1 MVAVRTRSSPVS
13 PSPTSKRY
21 KDNMDSKQAII
32 IKYIQDNL
40 LTRKGEIELSPED
53 DLLGSGLLDS
63 MGVMRLVGF
72 VEETFDIKIPP
83 EDIVIENFM
92 DVNAITNYVE
102 S

>member
-1 MVAVRTRSSPVS
+1 
-13 PSPTSKRY
+13 
-21 KDNMDSKQAII
+21 MDSNQAII

-40 LTRKGEIELSPED
+40 LTGKGKIELSPED

-72 VEETFDIKIPP
+72 VEETFNIKIPP

-92 DVNAITNYVE
+92 DVKSITNYVE
-102 S
+102 SQHVDNE

>member
-1 MVAVRTRSSPVS
+1 
-13 PSPTSKRY
+13 
-21 KDNMDSKQAII
+21 MDSKQSII

-40 LTRKGEIELSPED
+40 LTGKVEIELSPED

-63 MGVMRLVGF
+63 MGVMRLVAF
-72 VEETFDIKIPP
+72 VEETFNIKIPP

-92 DVNAITNYVE
+92 DVKAITNYVE

>member
-1 MVAVRTRSSPVS
+1 
-13 PSPTSKRY
+13 
-21 KDNMDSKQAII
+21 MDSNHAII
-32 IKYIQDNL
+32 IKYIQENL
-40 LTRKGEIELSPED
+40 LTGKGEIELSPED

-72 VEETFDIKIPP
+72 VEETFNIKIPP

-92 DVNAITNYVE
+92 DVKAITNYVE

>member
-1 MVAVRTRSSPVS
+1 
-13 PSPTSKRY
+13 
-21 KDNMDSKQAII
+21 MDSNQAII

-40 LTRKGEIELSPED
+40 LTGKGDIELSPED

-72 VEETFDIKIPP
+72 VEETFNIKIPP

-92 DVNAITNYVE
+92 HVKAITNYVE

>member
-1 MVAVRTRSSPVS
+1 
-13 PSPTSKRY
+13 
-21 KDNMDSKQAII
+21 MDSNYAVV

-40 LTRKGEIELSPED
+40 LTGKGKIELSPED

-92 DVNAITNYVE
+92 DVKAITNYVE
-102 S
+102 SQHATNEPSRQ

>member
-1 MVAVRTRSSPVS
+1 
-13 PSPTSKRY
+13 
-21 KDNMDSKQAII
+21 MDSNHAII

-40 LTRKGEIELSPED
+40 LTGKGKIELSPED

-72 VEETFDIKIPP
+72 VEENFNIKIPP

-92 DVNAITNYVE
+92 DVKAITNYVE
-102 S
+102 SQHVDNE